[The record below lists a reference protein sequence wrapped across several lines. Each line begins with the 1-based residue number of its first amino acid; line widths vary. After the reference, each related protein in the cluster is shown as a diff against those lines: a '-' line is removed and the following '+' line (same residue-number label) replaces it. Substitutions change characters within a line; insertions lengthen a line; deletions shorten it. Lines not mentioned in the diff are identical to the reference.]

1 MFRLAMTLYS
11 IVAPSLAGV
20 GVIIVLVAGY
30 GTLMPIL
37 VSAAIG
43 ALLGIP
49 VADLVAKAIYA

>member
-49 VADLVAKAIYA
+49 VAYLVAKAIYA

>member
-11 IVAPSLAGV
+11 IVAPRLAGV

-43 ALLGIP
+43 AFLGIP
-49 VADLVAKAIYA
+49 VAYLVAKAIYA